1 MLSSLNGYS
10 LFLFNLDNNKI
21 NNMQR
26 VRVNERI
33 RDIFFKDDELFYFLR
48 KNANDRKNIIF
59 YSLIIN
65 KHYENTS
72 NHVVALKL

>member
-1 MLSSLNGYS
+1 
-10 LFLFNLDNNKI
+10 
-21 NNMQR
+21 MQR

-33 RDIFFKDDELFYFLR
+33 RDIFFKDDELFIFLE
-48 KNANDRKNIIF
+48 KTPMIGKNIIF

-72 NHVVALKL
+72 NLMWWH